1 MFDKYIDKIKEFL
14 LFLLGIVNNAKVI
27 VYILFF
33 IVYFLFYFAIT
44 LPQITSNNNQF
55 FQPIMNLGKSVWFI
69 VILSAINISYF
80 IVLVAIF
87 IYYFKNF
94 KDLNSKKNFLLVI
107 PTVCVSAIII
117 FINMIC
123 YSNNLLFISQSAI
136 VRKVFII
143 VSSIFYF
150 IFFSLFVY
158 SLNGGHSIEFYIS
171 LIILLL
177 FFTETIII
185 AITNIQQV
193 YNQLANNNFS
203 LLSVNCF
210 NSFGNFNIF
219 NFNREFFDDSNNS
232 QNTPNN
238 QLISIAQ
245 QYGDNYLKTNGNIP
259 ISFLN
264 SNSNEYQ
271 DLILS
276 DFYYPGSYYSYLVD
290 SPLNGTPS
298 LDAIQTA
305 LSIFKSRII
314 HLDLYSSTSSQYDS
328 TAIPVVRCENMANNA
343 QALNID
349 DVFRTINKWAWITDD
364 PNGSTYPLFL
374 YLNINFD
381 TDNESIC
388 ISLYNSLLKNFSKY
402 LIDRK
407 YGYSGKS
414 NMLPVSKATM
424 SEAIGKVIICT
435 NIFPTK
441 SVLDELINA
450 SANNLNTN
458 FNITLYKENYV
469 HYDQVGISQDTDK
482 TTLINSCIS
491 NLHFYYTEPN
501 ASYQNNNQDKA
512 GMYNPSFQDCAQY
525 GIQATL
531 MYVFLPDTNLNNW
544 VSFFKNRN
552 NSYPV
557 LKDQSLRLV
566 NIAQPVINPQNPVI
580 GLQTPQQYCVV
591 PGLISTQK
599 SNLSASQTNSSCQ

>member
-1 MFDKYIDKIKEFL
+1 MMFDKYIDIIKNFL
-14 LFLLGIVNNAKVI
+14 LFILIKINNIKVI
-27 VYILFF
+27 LYILFF

-55 FQPIMNLGKSVWFI
+55 FQPIIDSGKKVWFI
-69 VILSAINISYF
+69 VLLSVIDIVYI
-80 IVLVAIF
+80 IVLVALF
-87 IYYFKNF
+87 IYYFIHFNN
-94 KDLNSKKNFLLVI
+94 LNSKKNFLLTV
-107 PTVCVSAIII
+107 PTICLSAIII

-123 YSNNLLFISQSAI
+123 YSNDLLFISQSPV
-136 VRKVFII
+136 VRQIFII
-143 VSSIFYF
+143 ISSIFYC
-150 IFFSLFVY
+150 IFFSLFIY
-158 SLNGGHSIEFYIS
+158 NLKDGNSIEFYVS

-177 FFTETIII
+177 LFTESIII
-185 AITNIQQV
+185 AVTNIQQV
-193 YNQLANNNFS
+193 YYQLANNNFS

-210 NSFGNFNIF
+210 NIF
-219 NFNREFFDDSNNS
+219 NQEFFDDSNNS
-232 QNTPNN
+232 ENTPNN

-245 QYGDNYLKTNGNIP
+245 QYGDSYLKTNGNIP

-276 DFYYPGSYYSYLVD
+276 DFYYPGTYYSYLVD
-290 SPLNGTPS
+290 TPLNGTPS
-298 LDAIQTA
+298 LDAIQTS
-305 LSIFKSRII
+305 LSTFKSRII
-314 HLDLYSSTSSQYDS
+314 HLDLYSNTSNIYDS
-328 TAIPVVRCENMANNA
+328 TAVPVVRCENMKTNSIP
-343 QALNID
+343 LNFD
-349 DVFRTINKWAWITDD
+349 DVLRTINKWAWVTDD

-381 TDNESIC
+381 TDNENIC

-407 YGYSGKS
+407 YGFCGKN

-441 SVLDELINA
+441 TVLDELINA
-450 SANNLNTN
+450 SSNNLNTN
-458 FNITLYKENYV
+458 FNMTLYKENYI
-469 HYDQVGISQDTDK
+469 HYDKVGMSQDNDK
-482 TTLINSCIS
+482 TTLINSCIT
-491 NLHFYYTEPN
+491 NLNFYYTEPN
-501 ASYQNNNQDKA
+501 TDHQNNNQDKA

-531 MYVFLPDTNLNNW
+531 MYVFLPDDNLNKW

-566 NIAQPVINPQNPVI
+566 NIAQPVINQQNPVI
-580 GLQTPQQYCVV
+580 GLQTPQKYCVV

-599 SNLSASQTNSSCQ
+599 SNLSASQTNSSC

>member
-1 MFDKYIDKIKEFL
+1 MIFDKFIDKIKEFL
-14 LFLLGIVNNAKVI
+14 LFILDKINNSKVI

-55 FQPIMNLGKSVWFI
+55 FQPVINLGKSIWFI
-69 VILSAINISYF
+69 CVLGIINIAY
-80 IVLVAIF
+80 VVGLVFLF

-94 KDLNSKKNFLLVI
+94 NNLNSKKNFLLVI
-107 PTVCVSAIII
+107 PTICVTAILI

-123 YSNNLLFISQSAI
+123 YSNNLLFISQSPI
-136 VRKVFII
+136 VKKIFII
-143 VSSIFYF
+143 ISSIFYC

-158 SLNGGHSIEFYIS
+158 SLNEGHSIEFYVSI
-171 LIILLL
+171 IILLL
-177 FFTETIII
+177 LFTETIII
-185 AITNIQQV
+185 ATTNIQQV

-210 NSFGNFNIF
+210 NIF
-219 NFNREFFDDSNNS
+219 NPEFFTSSNNS
-232 QNTPNN
+232 QNSSNN

-264 SNSNEYQ
+264 SNSSEYQ

-290 SPLNGTPS
+290 TPLNGTPS

-305 LSIFKSRII
+305 LSTFKTRII
-314 HLDLYSSTSSQYDS
+314 HLDLYSSTSSQYDP
-328 TAIPVVRCENMANNA
+328 TAVPVVRCENMKNNA
-343 QALNID
+343 QPLNFD
-349 DVFRTINKWAWITDD
+349 DVLRTINKWAWVTDD

-381 TDNESIC
+381 TDNENIC

-407 YGYSGKS
+407 YGFCGKS

-424 SEAIGKVIICT
+424 SESIGKVIICT

-441 SVLDELINA
+441 TVLDELINA
-450 SANNLNTN
+450 SSNNLNTN
-458 FNITLYKENYV
+458 FNMTLYKENYV
-469 HYDQVGISQDTDK
+469 HYDKVGISQDTDK

-501 ASYQNNNQDKA
+501 ASNQNNNQDKA

-525 GIQATL
+525 GIQSTL
-531 MYVFLPDTNLNNW
+531 MYVFLPDDNLNKW
-544 VSFFKNRN
+544 VSFFTNKN

-566 NIAQPVINPQNPVI
+566 NIAQPVINQQNPVI
-580 GLQTPQQYCVV
+580 GLQTPQKYCVV

-599 SNLSASQTNSSCQ
+599 SNLSASQTNSSC